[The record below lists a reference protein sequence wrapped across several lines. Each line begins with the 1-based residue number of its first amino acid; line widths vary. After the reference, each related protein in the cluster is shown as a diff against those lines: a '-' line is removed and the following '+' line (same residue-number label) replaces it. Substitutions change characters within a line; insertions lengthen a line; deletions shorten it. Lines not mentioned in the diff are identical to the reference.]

1 MATTTN
7 DWHNVLKTA
16 TWKERNNF
24 LLNKEFMSDCAFIVQ
39 NGSEQIKLRAH
50 KYVLGGSSYE
60 FYNLFFLMEAGSNE
74 IPIAGFSVEVVKVFL
89 ELIYKES
96 SAKLTMDIIWDV
108 LNLANRY
115 SVEGL
120 KIFCGEFLV
129 ENLTNENALELL
141 DKSSVYELEN
151 FNVRCMMQMSLNE
164 NRNWIETDFFL
175 EIQNKTLC
183 NILKSYE
190 LRGNELE
197 IYKAAYK
204 WGENFCEKNNQ
215 IRTTEN
221 IRLALGEA
229 FKLIRFG
236 AMTAS
241 EFSTCIDDSSILN
254 SKEMIQIFKLIAV
267 GESEC
272 DFSNVKRT
280 RFGIK
285 ELKFEQSST
294 GYGGYNCYVDITS
307 NKHIFLNG
315 ICLNYFDIDE
325 ISLDN
330 PRSLLHLTILLE
342 APNEKLVNHTTKS
355 IYLSKYRQEDTV
367 CRFTKA
373 VYCQAHI
380 KYRIW
385 FFGLSFIKYKY
396 SDLQQKSVNFNNVVF
411 SINSPVRTPLAG
423 LIYE

>member
-24 LLNKEFMSDCAFIVQ
+24 LLITEFMSDCAFIVQ
-39 NGSEQIKLRAH
+39 NGSEQIKLGAH

-108 LNLANRY
+108 LNLAQRY

-120 KIFCGEFLV
+120 KIFCGEFLI
-129 ENLTNENALELL
+129 ENIINENALELL
-141 DKSSVYELEN
+141 DKTSVYELEN

-164 NRNWIETDFFL
+164 NKNWIETEFFL

-183 NILKSYE
+183 NILKSFE

-221 IRLALGEA
+221 IRLALGAA

-294 GYGGYNCYVDITS
+294 GYGGSNCYVDITS

-315 ICLNYFDIDE
+315 ICLN
-325 ISLDN
+325 
-330 PRSLLHLTILLE
+330 
-342 APNEKLVNHTTKS
+342 
-355 IYLSKYRQEDTV
+355 
-367 CRFTKA
+367 
-373 VYCQAHI
+373 
-380 KYRIW
+380 
-385 FFGLSFIKYKY
+385 FF
-396 SDLQQKSVNFNNVVF
+396 
-411 SINSPVRTPLAG
+411 
-423 LIYE
+423 